1 MSGSDVAAYVFDAE
15 ILCPG
20 CAAVAVGW
28 PGDGGHDAAVDYIEK
43 VGIARGIDVHDEHT
57 FDSGEWPKVVLKYQ
71 TDGLEDPCDGCHGPL
86 I

>member
-1 MSGSDVAAYVFDAE
+1 MSSRDVAGYVFEAE

-20 CAAVAVGW
+20 CAAMAVGW
-28 PGDGGHDAAVDYIEK
+28 SGDGGHDAAVNYIEK
-43 VGIARGIDVHDEHT
+43 TGLTRGINVHDEHT

-71 TDGLEDPCDGCHGPL
+71 TDDLEDPCAMCHGPL